1 MSQFIQTF
9 LTGGF
14 MMWPLLAAS
23 IVTIAIAVERT
34 VFYRRSA
41 SDMQVLQGEFLS
53 AVRSS
58 KHLRD
63 EKVTTNDIIR
73 PHLVI
78 DPFLQN
84 CMQIVVYTLD

>member
-53 AVRSS
+53 AVRAKILMLQPHFAKSRRHRRCSS
-58 KHLRD
+58 
-63 EKVTTNDIIR
+63 
-73 PHLVI
+73 
-78 DPFLQN
+78 
-84 CMQIVVYTLD
+84 